1 MSLRDLL
8 ATFDAAVPAEHRDTE
23 NLSEAEQGQLLKI
36 LVAALEKQNAALNT
50 ISAPTA
56 DIDLRILDPEQW
68 PILLRS
74 AAAVSRAESLLR
86 SYFARPLEG
95 RAAQIAHSMFDAL
108 LALMSLSVS
117 VPVAGASPDLKR
129 AARNLIAELVVARE
143 AATGVNP
150 RALQG
155 IRATLREAELPD
167 NLQKAYQQARL
178 YEKIL
183 PASSRGDGAFRR
195 HNGQQQQK
203 RSQPPPP
210 RK

>member
-1 MSLRDLL
+1 M
-8 ATFDAAVPAEHRDTE
+8 
-23 NLSEAEQGQLLKI
+23 
-36 LVAALEKQNAALNT
+36 
-50 ISAPTA
+50 
-56 DIDLRILDPEQW
+56 
-68 PILLRS
+68 
-74 AAAVSRAESLLR
+74 
-86 SYFARPLEG
+86 
-95 RAAQIAHSMFDAL
+95 
-108 LALMSLSVS
+108 LSVS
-117 VPVAGASPDLKR
+117 RLRLRSGASPDLKR

-155 IRATLREAELPD
+155 IRVTLREAELPD

-203 RSQPPPP
+203 RTQPPPP